1 MIAEIE
7 ENITIPNT
15 IDLNRFSFIDF
26 IILIAIKNGMIIAGN
41 NFISNT
47 TSSLI
52 PSLARELLSKNNI
65 I

>member
-47 TSSLI
+47 NVS
-52 PSLARELLSKNNI
+52 
-65 I
+65 